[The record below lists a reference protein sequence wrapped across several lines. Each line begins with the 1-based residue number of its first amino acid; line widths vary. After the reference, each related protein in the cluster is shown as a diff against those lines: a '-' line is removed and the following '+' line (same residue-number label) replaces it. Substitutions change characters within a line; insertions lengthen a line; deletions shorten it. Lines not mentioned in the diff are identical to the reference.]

1 MNASLSAKLT
11 FAFIGL
17 LFASVVFYLQPTLNS
32 LGIANV
38 VFVDGSTYIKI
49 IAELISGERVL
60 LEHKASWLV
69 FFLYYAPVLMLGAIG
84 AMILNYILLVCYFQ
98 HSFIGKTN
106 NIFLALFL
114 PFFLVSAYL
123 PNKEIL
129 VLVATLLFTV
139 CISNKKYFAALL
151 VGAICFL
158 VRDGHGVLLVLTAA
172 ILMVSLPLRFTLL
185 VTLLAATA
193 LDFFLQEIAD
203 LTKIFALQRTIWI
216 LEAREIAFSIY
227 PLRLFGTL
235 TNLGARVP
243 VFDFKVLSITSLTL
257 FLSGI
262 GIFMA
267 FLSSISVV
275 LFRWRVVDDVTRK
288 ISFFYIF
295 TAIFISV
302 SPLIQPRYL
311 IPVALIYLTYTSNS
325 LKNKQKLLNLLVV
338 STVFVLSLRF
348 IYFITI
354 GLPDMPAGIDL
365 DDSGIYYKGK
375 LF

>member
-1 MNASLSAKLT
+1 MSISLGTKIAYALV
-11 FAFIGL
+11 AL
-17 LFASVVFYLQPTLNS
+17 LVALVVFYYQYFFYN
-32 LGIANV
+32 LGVINI
-38 VFVDGSTYIKI
+38 VFVDGSAYIKA
-49 IAELISGERVL
+49 IAELISGERL
-60 LEHKASWLV
+60 LVEQKASWLV
-69 FFLYYAPVLMLGAIG
+69 YVLYYGPVSLLGAVG
-84 AMILNYILLVCYFQ
+84 AIILNYTLLVYYFH
-98 HSFIGKTN
+98 HSFIRKTDA
-106 NIFLALFL
+106 IFLVLFL

-129 VLVATLLFTV
+129 VLIATLLFTV
-139 CISNKKYFAALL
+139 CISNKKYFAALF

-158 VRDGHGVLLVLTAA
+158 VRDGYGVLLVLTAA
-172 ILMVSLPLRFTLL
+172 ILIVSLPLRFTLL
-185 VTLLAATA
+185 ITLIAATSV
-193 LDFFLQEIAD
+193 DFFLQEIAD

-243 VFDFKVLSITSLTL
+243 IFDFKVLSITSLTL

-262 GIFMA
+262 GVFMA
-267 FLSSISVV
+267 FLSSIGVV
-275 LFRWRVVDDVTRK
+275 LFRWRVVDDLTRK
-288 ISFFYIF
+288 LSFFYIF

-311 IPVALIYLTYTSNS
+311 IPVALIYLTYMSNS
-325 LKNKQKLLNLLVV
+325 WRDKQKLLNLFVV
-338 STVFVLSLRF
+338 STAFLLSLRF

-375 LF
+375 IF